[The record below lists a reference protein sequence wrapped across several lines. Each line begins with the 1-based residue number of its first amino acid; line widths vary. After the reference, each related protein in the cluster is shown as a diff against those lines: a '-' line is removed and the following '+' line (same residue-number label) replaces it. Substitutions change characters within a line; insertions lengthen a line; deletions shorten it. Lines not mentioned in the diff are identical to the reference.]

1 MIRPARL
8 DDLPAL
14 VEIENDVFARDRISR
29 RNFRHLLTRAHAV
42 SLVDEDRDGL
52 CGYVTVL
59 FRRGAAWGRLYSLAV
74 LPRCRGRRLGQKLLA
89 AAEAAC
95 RQQGCTSLRL
105 EVHPANAAAQ
115 RLYAKTGY
123 SEFGRYPGFY
133 EDGADALRLEKALAG
148 GRKAGSKT

>member
-1 MIRPARL
+1 MIRPARF

-14 VEIENDVFARDRISR
+14 VEIENDVFTQDRISR

-74 LPRCRGRRLGQKLLA
+74 LPRCRGRRLGEKLLA
-89 AAEAAC
+89 AAEQAC
-95 RQQGCTSLRL
+95 RRRRCKALRL
-105 EVHPANAAAQ
+105 EVHPRNAVAR
-115 RLYAKTGY
+115 RLYEKTGY
-123 SEFGRYPGFY
+123 LEFGRYPAFY
-133 EDGADALRLEKALAG
+133 EDGADALRLEKPLAG
-148 GRKAGSKT
+148 KT